1 MGPRD
6 SRMLTTT
13 RQSLCVGP
21 CPRGGSRWGPG
32 PAAGPPSACSL
43 AARPGLWGGAG
54 GQGAQRA
61 EPRAHRQAKSFVTV
75 ALTAFPLRHYF

>member
-1 MGPRD
+1 MGPRPRRRASLRVQPGCP
-6 SRMLTTT
+6 SRA
-13 RQSLCVGP
+13 V
-21 CPRGGSRWGPG
+21 
-32 PAAGPPSACSL
+32 
-43 AARPGLWGGAG
+43 GGAG